1 MLIAKKTNLTMAY
14 SSSLS
19 KTATFMFRAIIICV
33 LMTMASSADAYP
45 IPGNAGAS
53 IDQKNNASIINQILP
68 PDLIPGNITVIT
80 NHVVVSLLG
89 TVIEDHLR
97 VQQTLKLSSC
107 CVLGLGILC
116 CKRYP
121 HPSHVFCP
129 YLVLLLHIIRFVKKI
144 MFLFPVS

>member
-33 LMTMASSADAYP
+33 LMAMASFADAYP

-53 IDQKNNASIINQILP
+53 IDQKNNATIINQILP

-89 TVIEDHLR
+89 TVRGSLAGATNTEIIIMLC
-97 VQQTLKLSSC
+97 S
-107 CVLGLGILC
+107 GIGD
-116 CKRYP
+116 
-121 HPSHVFCP
+121 S
-129 YLVLLLHIIRFVKKI
+129 LL
-144 MFLFPVS
+144 